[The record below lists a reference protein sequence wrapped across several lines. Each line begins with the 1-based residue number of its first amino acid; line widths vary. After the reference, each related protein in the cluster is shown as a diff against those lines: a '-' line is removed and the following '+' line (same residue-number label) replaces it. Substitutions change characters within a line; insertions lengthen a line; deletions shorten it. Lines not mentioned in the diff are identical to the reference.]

1 MKTNILALLTLFYVF
16 YAFSQ
21 TPGVSTYYQQTNGDS
36 RQYIEYIPGNLPII
50 ISAPHGGVKQ
60 SGQTIGGT
68 FYPDNDSTL
77 PDRNCGTNER
87 DDNTEILVREI
98 QEEIFALTGCYAHVI
113 INNLHRSKLDP
124 NRSQTE
130 ATCGNANAADH
141 WNAFHNFIDQ
151 ASTSVETN
159 WGKGLYIDLH
169 GQSHSI
175 PRIELGYNISN
186 SELNNANL
194 NASNITNKSTIRNLI
209 TSNLGGLSHEAL
221 VRGNESLGAKLKG
234 TAGTFYNANVNS
246 GCNVSSG
253 YRAIPSNFDS
263 GASNSCDD
271 TRPFS
276 NSYFDGDFYNNR
288 RHGSGPAAADGI
300 GGSGD
305 IDGIM
310 SEVNRRVRDLG
321 TYKGNVYDSRPQT
334 LLPFAKDYAAV
345 LLDYI
350 DTHYN
355 DFANFNYPLVV
366 YNTSDSDPI
375 PNVTGITGGT
385 FSSTSGLSINTSTGD
400 IDVSNS
406 TIGTYTITYQVG
418 TCGYY
423 TNSQIIQIIDNIP
436 DTEAPIAP
444 TNLIASN
451 TTQTTTSLSWTAAS
465 DNVGVSGYDIYQDSN
480 NIAST
485 TNSNFNVTGL
495 VANTDYSFYIIA
507 KDSAGNVSDAST
519 VLTITTNATVINYCS
534 SASTNV
540 NDEFISSVQLNTIDN
555 NSGAQFYSDFTNLS
569 TILTKNSQYTV
580 TITPTWTSQTYNEAY
595 SVWIDYNRD
604 GDFEDVG
611 EQVFTQGNTQATSVS
626 GSFIIPSTALEN
638 TTRMRISMKYNAIPT
653 SCETF
658 QYGEVED
665 YEVNIQGLGPDTT
678 APIMTLVGAS
688 SINLNI
694 GNIYSEQGATASDDL
709 DGDITANIIVGGDT
723 VNTIIAGTYLVT
735 YNVSDAA
742 GNSATPL
749 TRTVNVLQDTTAP
762 IMTLVGASSINLN
775 IGDIY
780 SEQGATASDDLD
792 GDITANIIVGGDTVN
807 TIIAGTYLVTYNV
820 NDAAGN
826 PATPLTRTIIISA
839 PGSGCSGGITSF
851 PYLEGFENTLG
862 GWTQSVS
869 DDINW
874 TVDNNGTPSNNTGP
888 SSAIQGDY
896 YVYVEAS
903 TPNFPSR
910 RAILNSPCFDLSTLN
925 DAKFSFN
932 YHMFG
937 ASDMGRIDLE
947 VSEDAGVTWTS
958 LWNETEN
965 KGNSWQIAIVDLSA
979 YIGGGIQLRFNRF
992 VGSTWQAD
1000 IAIDN
1005 VSLVDEEITISNCSG
1020 GITNY
1025 PYAES
1030 YENTLGAWTQSTNDD
1045 INWTIDSNG
1054 TPSNNT
1060 GPSSA
1065 ITGSFYIFVEASGNG
1080 SGFPNKQAIINSP
1093 CYDLS
1098 QASSATFSFNYH
1110 MFGSNDMGT
1119 IALDVSNDNGM
1130 SWTSIWTE
1138 SGNKGN
1144 TWLSAS
1150 IDLSGYTG
1158 NSVQL
1163 RFNRITGGTWQAD
1176 IAIDNIGLT
1185 IAIATAKNNSNS
1197 KVLNTTSGSTLNS
1210 FKLYPNPVSNIL
1222 NIKYLKN
1229 VKLIFRIINALGQT
1243 VKTGET
1249 TKKIHVDNLDAGLYF
1264 IEVNDGKTKIIERFI
1279 KN

>member
-519 VLTITTNATVINYCS
+519 VLTITTNATVLNYCS

-626 GSFIIPSTALEN
+626 GSFTIPSTALEN
-638 TTRMRISMKYNAIPT
+638 TTRMRVSMKYNAIPT

-694 GNIYSEQGATASDDL
+694 G
-709 DGDITANIIVGGDT
+709 
-723 VNTIIAGTYLVT
+723 
-735 YNVSDAA
+735 
-742 GNSATPL
+742 
-749 TRTVNVLQDTTAP
+749 
-762 IMTLVGASSINLN
+762 
-775 IGDIY
+775 DIY

-807 TIIAGTYLVTYNV
+807 TTAAGTYLVTYNV

-826 PATPLTRTIIISA
+826 SATPLTRTIIISA

-1065 ITGSFYIFVEASGNG
+1065 IGGSFYIFVEASGNG

-1229 VKLIFRIINALGQT
+1229 VKLMFRIINALGQT

-1279 KN
+1279 KD

>member
-519 VLTITTNATVINYCS
+519 VLTITTNATVLNYCS

-626 GSFIIPSTALEN
+626 GSFTIPSTALEN
-638 TTRMRISMKYNAIPT
+638 TTRMRVSMKYNAIPT

-665 YEVNIQGLGPDTT
+665 YEVNIQGLGPD
-678 APIMTLVGAS
+678 I
-688 SINLNI
+688 
-694 GNIYSEQGATASDDL
+694 
-709 DGDITANIIVGGDT
+709 
-723 VNTIIAGTYLVT
+723 
-735 YNVSDAA
+735 
-742 GNSATPL
+742 
-749 TRTVNVLQDTTAP
+749 TAP

-807 TIIAGTYLVTYNV
+807 TTAAGTYLVTYNV

-826 PATPLTRTIIISA
+826 SATPLTRTIIISA

-1229 VKLIFRIINALGQT
+1229 VKLMFRIINALGQT

-1279 KN
+1279 KD

>member
-519 VLTITTNATVINYCS
+519 VLTITTNATVLNYCS

-626 GSFIIPSTALEN
+626 GSFTIPSSALEN
-638 TTRMRISMKYNAIPT
+638 TTRMRVSMKYNAIPT

-694 GNIYSEQGATASDDL
+694 G
-709 DGDITANIIVGGDT
+709 
-723 VNTIIAGTYLVT
+723 
-735 YNVSDAA
+735 
-742 GNSATPL
+742 
-749 TRTVNVLQDTTAP
+749 
-762 IMTLVGASSINLN
+762 
-775 IGDIY
+775 DIY

-807 TIIAGTYLVTYNV
+807 TTAAGTYLVTYNV

-826 PATPLTRTIIISA
+826 SATPLTRTIIISA

-1229 VKLIFRIINALGQT
+1229 VKLMFRIINALGQT